1 MCRGFM
7 TRFHSLSCLSTLWNV
22 WLATKFPFSYEN
34 ILLSSWKKR
43 KIESVEHVESR
54 PEQQRRNLTSYVTSS
69 PRSASVMRI
78 LEIFS
83 QGPWS
88 TRVTSGCSS
97 SRSRVLSLKTQKE
110 PNDHEVHAA
119 CPDCMAVKRMPH
131 LQTRGPYKAQT
142 PPIYSPPSNMPV
154 KKRNCTRTWHFFK
167 LMCMSVYPELVQQQ
181 VKDLFGGHRAVDS
194 YVSDRAVRWSE
205 HWCLGE
211 REINI
216 NTSAAERTKS
226 TGTLSF

>member
-1 MCRGFM
+1 
-7 TRFHSLSCLSTLWNV
+7 
-22 WLATKFPFSYEN
+22 
-34 ILLSSWKKR
+34 
-43 KIESVEHVESR
+43 
-54 PEQQRRNLTSYVTSS
+54 
-69 PRSASVMRI
+69 MRT

-88 TRVTSGCSS
+88 TRITSGCSS

-119 CPDCMAVKRMPH
+119 SPTAWQWKGCLTSRLVDHIKNKLLRFILH
-131 LQTRGPYKAQT
+131 LQRHQLRLLHVW
-142 PPIYSPPSNMPV
+142 I
-154 KKRNCTRTWHFFK
+154 CTRTRHFFK
-167 LMCMSVYPELVQQQ
+167 LMRTSVYPKLVQQQ
-181 VKDLFGGHRAVDS
+181 VKDLSGGHRAVDS

-205 HWCLGE
+205 HRRLGE

-226 TGTLSF
+226 TGTPSF